1 MRSSDGYV
9 LVGNFGLDF
18 DGLKGK
24 FLDAATDLKFRE
36 FFQKIETLAKVL
48 DIQIINFFDDMTV
61 LKASNEDAE
70 YLKKYLGEKFSVT
83 IVDRNGIEQ
92 VCDAC
97 ERQSSGEPGCT
108 AFKGR
113 QSESGIRLKPKDFRY
128 DA

>member
-24 FLDAATDLKFRE
+24 FLDASTDLKFRE

-48 DIQIINFFDDMTV
+48 DIQIINFFDDVAV
-61 LKASNEDAE
+61 LKASNEDAA
-70 YLKKYLGEKFSVT
+70 YLRKYLGEKFSVT

-92 VCDAC
+92 VCDTC
-97 ERQSSGEPGCT
+97 
-108 AFKGR
+108 
-113 QSESGIRLKPKDFRY
+113 
-128 DA
+128 